1 MKKNKEQ
8 KYSETKTRQQKTQ
21 GSKSREVE
29 LISKKVG
36 KRKRKKK
43 VVPKKKLIETP
54 SESNINTAVG
64 EHVSSA
70 NYTF

>member
-1 MKKNKEQ
+1 M
-8 KYSETKTRQQKTQ
+8 
-21 GSKSREVE
+21 E

-54 SESNINTAVG
+54 SQSNINTVVE

>member
-43 VVPKKKLIETP
+43 VVPKKKLVETP
-54 SESNINTAVG
+54 SESNINTVVG
-64 EHVSSA
+64 DHVSLA
-70 NYTF
+70 NCAF

>member
-1 MKKNKEQ
+1 MKKL
-8 KYSETKTRQQKTQ
+8 
-21 GSKSREVE
+21 V
-29 LISKKVG
+29 

-54 SESNINTAVG
+54 IESNINTVV
-64 EHVSSA
+64 EKHVISA